1 MECCNALTVAFSV
14 QFIFSRLYFCVDTH
28 SYTPIQISVEC
39 ADPSLVMQWW
49 KSCVCTLHWS
59 WDRVVYHRLLH
70 LTQRNWEMQIVFQEP
85 CYV

>member
-39 ADPSLVMQWW
+39 ADP
-49 KSCVCTLHWS
+49 
-59 WDRVVYHRLLH
+59 
-70 LTQRNWEMQIVFQEP
+70 
-85 CYV
+85 